1 VAARKMGYPPR
12 HDHSM
17 KIEKLSF
24 WLLGIFFLFPVLAS
38 VDGLAESLDYWQVKN
53 PFYRGT
59 PFLIS
64 YGNGMFVA
72 AGESGSLYTSS
83 DGGDWKERSSGTGR
97 SLRDVAYG
105 GSAFVAVGEGGTIL
119 SSPDGVIW
127 TWRDSGTGYDLNGVG
142 YGQGAF
148 VAVGDGGVILT
159 SPDGLTWGM
168 RDSGTHQGLNKIS
181 FGKDTFVAAGRNG
194 TLLTSPD
201 GVVWTLQASGTHGDL
216 DGVAYGKETFVV
228 VGEAILISSDGK
240 AWTERTAGTSHR
252 LFGVAYGGGVF
263 AAVADNGA
271 ILTSLDGS
279 KWTARD
285 SGTRR
290 TLWAIVHGKGMFL
303 AAGEKGILLQS
314 ESLAS
319 PQISVSSTSLNFGSV
334 SVGESSSTTLT
345 ATNSGSADLIIRQI
359 TISGANAVNFTT
371 QNDRCTGT
379 TLSPSQNCSVLVVF
393 SPNSGGSK
401 SATLSISSND
411 PDTPTQTVSL
421 SGSGTDSSVIIAS
434 GSSGSFCFVST
445 SVKDTGLEDYLDV
458 LRKFRDAVLSR
469 SHWGR
474 TLIGLYYQH
483 SPALNQ
489 LLAGHDSLKKAVAIG
504 LVLPLTA
511 FAYVTLYTS
520 PAEKAILFLLMAGVM
535 TAGWRLIRKSARK
548 KSFMIPSLASR

>member
-1 VAARKMGYPPR
+1 MAARKMGYSSR

-17 KIEKLSF
+17 KTKRISL
-24 WLLGIFFLFPVLAS
+24 WLLGVFFLFPFLPS
-38 VDGLAESLDYWQVKN
+38 VDAQAESLERWREKN
-53 PFYRGT
+53 PFSRGV
-59 PFLIS
+59 PLWIS
-64 YGNGMFVA
+64 HGNAMFVA

-83 DGGDWKERSSGTGR
+83 DGADWKEPSSGTGR

-127 TWRDSGTGYDLNGVG
+127 TWRDSGTGFDLNGVG
-142 YGQGAF
+142 HGQGTF
-148 VAVGDGGVILT
+148 VAVGDGGVVLT
-159 SPDGLTWGM
+159 SLDGLTWRM
-168 RDSGTHQGLNKIS
+168 RDSGTHQGLNKIV
-181 FGKDTFVAAGRNG
+181 FGKDTFVAAGRKG
-194 TLLTSPD
+194 TLLTSTD
-201 GVVWTLQASGTHGDL
+201 GTVWTLESSGTRGDL
-216 DGVAYGKETFVV
+216 DGIAYGKETFVA
-228 VGEAILISSDGK
+228 VGAAILTSSDGK
-240 AWTERTAGTSHR
+240 NWTAGTTGTSHR
-252 LFGVAYGGGVF
+252 LYGVAYGGGVF

-271 ILTSLDGS
+271 ILTSSDGS

-290 TLWAIVHGKGMFL
+290 TLWAIAHGKGMFL

-314 ESLAS
+314 ESLPS

-334 SVGESSSTTLT
+334 QVGQSSSNTLT
-345 ATNSGSADLIIRQI
+345 ATNSGSADLIIRQLA
-359 TISGANAVNFTT
+359 ISGASAVNFTT

-379 TLSPSQNCSVLVVF
+379 TLAPSQNCSVLVVF

-401 SATLSISSND
+401 SASLSISSND
-411 PDTPTQTVSL
+411 PNTPTQTVSL

-434 GSSGSFCFVST
+434 GSSGSFCFIST
-445 SVKDTGLEDYLDV
+445 SVKDTGLEDYLDI

-489 LLAGHDSLKKAVAIG
+489 LLARHDFLRRAVAIG
-504 LVLPLTA
+504 LVPPLA
-511 FAYVTLYTS
+511 AISYVTLYTS
-520 PAEKAILFLLMAGVM
+520 PAEKTILFLLMAGAM
-535 TAGWRLIRKSARK
+535 TAVWRLIRRSARK
-548 KSFMIPSLASR
+548 NSFMIPSLASR